1 MPKYLKWLL
10 IEIVIFAV
18 VLTGAVALVVLVI
31 QPNMPAETAMPK
43 DGVFTLRQLEDGQLE
58 ISWPGANRAEYYV
71 FQLYKLPNDGQLAY
85 QNGAGELVFE
95 TEVKDGTSLVLPSEA
110 YSGRVLFR
118 VRSAVT
124 YEYKGVRNVRLSDN
138 ALETVTCYQQPVI
151 EEVKYTADPD
161 KQTVTIQLQMEQGA
175 TCVVSVIDANGQMR
189 QLKTV
194 TGTSVTL
201 SFLEDGDLTMP
212 AFGRELQLYF
222 TTYREEKGVI
232 YYGSGAAQ
240 LNIPRSDLVPAD
252 IWLESSVAG
261 DLATLTWQEEE
272 CDFYEIQ
279 YYNPATGVWDVIGIV
294 GSDEERVCE
303 LSGLQPDVVWV
314 LRVAAAYEKEQKQAD
329 GTVKIE
335 LKYRS
340 ISNEIGVSRRE
351 TPETPEEPDNAVG

>member
-1 MPKYLKWLL
+1 MPKYLKWIL
-10 IEIVIFAV
+10 IELVIFAV

-31 QPNMPAETAMPK
+31 QPNMPQQTVMPK

-58 ISWPGANRAEYYV
+58 ISWPKANRAEYYV
-71 FQLYKLPNDGQLAY
+71 FQLYQLPNDGQLAY
-85 QNGAGELVFE
+85 QNDAGELVFE

-110 YSGRVLFR
+110 YDGRMLFR

-138 ALETVTCYQQPVI
+138 ALEAVTDYRQPVI

-161 KQTVTIQLQMEQGA
+161 KQTVSIQLQMEEGA

-189 QLKTV
+189 QVKTV
-194 TGTSVTL
+194 TATAVSL
-201 SFLEDGDLTMP
+201 SFGPESDLRMP

-222 TTYREEKGVI
+222 NIYREEEGVV
-232 YYGSGAAQ
+232 YYGSDAAQ

-252 IWLESSVAG
+252 IWLKAAVNQE
-261 DLATLTWQEEE
+261 LATLTWQEEE
-272 CDFYEIQ
+272 CDFYEVQ
-279 YYNPATGVWDVIGIV
+279 YYNPSTGAWDVIGIV

-314 LRVAAAYEKEQKQAD
+314 LRIAAAYEKEQKQAD
-329 GTVKIE
+329 GTVKMVI
-335 LKYRS
+335 KYRS
-340 ISNEIGVSRRE
+340 VSNEIGV
-351 TPETPEEPDNAVG
+351 TWQQPEEPEEPDNAVG